1 MVLDMISAKCRFFS
15 SVIFWFIFSFGSVW
29 GGIKAFEEAFSFGA
43 RIVFS
48 PYELLYPF
56 SPVILSFPCVY
67 LYMVL
72 RYGENL
78 AIKKFKAINRVF
90 IYLLVG
96 YIIFVVMFVVF
107 YKNYLVSQGYFIC
120 SGNPRGWTIGM
131 ATEYVRSLSNCVK

>member
-1 MVLDMISAKCRFFS
+1 MSANTRFFTS
-15 SVIFWFIFSFGSVW
+15 IIFWMIFSLVSIWGSLKAFGEYFSFGT
-29 GGIKAFEEAFSFGA
+29 

-56 SPVILSFPCVY
+56 SPIILLFPCIY
-67 LYMVL
+67 WYMVV
-72 RYGENL
+72 RYGEKL
-78 AIKKFKAINRVF
+78 AIKKFKAVNRVF

-96 YIIFVVMFVVF
+96 YIFLVVMFSVF
-107 YKNYLVSQGYFIC
+107 YKNHLVSQGYLIC